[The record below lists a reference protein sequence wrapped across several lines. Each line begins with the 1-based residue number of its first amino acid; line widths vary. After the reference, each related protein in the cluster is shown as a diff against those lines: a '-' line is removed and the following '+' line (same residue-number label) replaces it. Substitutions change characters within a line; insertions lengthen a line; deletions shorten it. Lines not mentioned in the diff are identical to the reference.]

1 MNIIGITKL
10 NLEPVEE
17 DRLQAEVAAGNT
29 WFVIRRRDN
38 ITPLVRKRSRRYIL
52 ASGDALDRVARI
64 WRGWSGTTLINI
76 DHRGRVVWIKPSS
89 GYIRHSN

>member
-10 NLEPVEE
+10 NLEPVEQ
-17 DRLQAEVAAGNT
+17 DRLQLEVAAGNT

-52 ASGDALDRVARI
+52 ASGDTLDRVARI
-64 WRGWSGTTLINI
+64 WRGWTGTTLINI
-76 DHRGRVVWIKPSS
+76 DDRGRVVWITSLS
-89 GYIRHSN
+89 NGRH